1 VFFYLHKEATMKA
14 TEMSKIISGGLPDV
28 DQTAKLV
35 KHLRDNP
42 DQICA
47 VLRLAYEIGGSDAVM
62 LAQFSLDNIG
72 GQFTRRAKNR
82 WMAQIDEGSQD
93 MVRSMGKGGE

>member
-42 DQICA
+42 DQIYA

-72 GQFTRRAKNR
+72 NRFTHRAKNL
-82 WMAQIDEGSQD
+82 WMTQIDEGSQD
-93 MVRSMGKGGE
+93 MVRPMGKGGE